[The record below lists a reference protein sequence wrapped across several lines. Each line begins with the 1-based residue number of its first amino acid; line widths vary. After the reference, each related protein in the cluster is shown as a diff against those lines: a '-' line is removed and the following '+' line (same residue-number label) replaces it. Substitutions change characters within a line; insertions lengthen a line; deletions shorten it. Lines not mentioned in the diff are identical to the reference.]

1 MDSILTCISKPR
13 HFISTGSTYI
23 MHSSLT
29 ACTNQVLFF
38 NYPLDV
44 ETPETRVD
52 TIIVL
57 FSLPLEWRQT
67 VKSSDQGCLEDLPGY
82 KSGVRE

>member
-1 MDSILTCISKPR
+1 MAVC
-13 HFISTGSTYI
+13 TYI

-29 ACTNQVLFF
+29 ACTNQFLFF

-57 FSLPLEWRQT
+57 FSLPLEWKQT
-67 VKSSDQGCLEDLPGY
+67 VKSSDQGCLEDLLGY
-82 KSGVRE
+82 KFGVREWVCLPWSRWDDF